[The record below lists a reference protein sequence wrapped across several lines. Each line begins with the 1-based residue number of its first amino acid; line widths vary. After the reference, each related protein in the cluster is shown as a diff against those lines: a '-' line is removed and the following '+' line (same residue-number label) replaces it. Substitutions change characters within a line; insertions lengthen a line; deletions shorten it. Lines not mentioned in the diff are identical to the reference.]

1 MLSTC
6 DTQSSDHMQPVSN
19 TQVEVEA
26 AHSSSESCVNMVLK
40 RSSGLFLLEL
50 KESKGLSQVA
60 LDTVVEG
67 CERLVEQ
74 CCKKI
79 EQQICMK
86 LQEAPN
92 ACDGLPIVKDTF
104 DSYEKPFE
112 LLRTKYQQEK
122 YFVEEFNMIVSE
134 NVCFLC
140 YTVLSFLVSCFCMGT
155 LPLGTP
161 HDFYELPL
169 I

>member
-19 TQVEVEA
+19 TQVEYNGFEA

-40 RSSGLFLLEL
+40 LSSGLFLLEL

-92 ACDGLPIVKDTF
+92 A
-104 DSYEKPFE
+104 
-112 LLRTKYQQEK
+112 
-122 YFVEEFNMIVSE
+122 
-134 NVCFLC
+134 
-140 YTVLSFLVSCFCMGT
+140 
-155 LPLGTP
+155 
-161 HDFYELPL
+161 
-169 I
+169 